1 MTVEEL
7 EQGKKVLEEIEGLK
21 SIVNCLAYSI
31 AKHESRERTKNL
43 SGYKRILRFMNT
55 AKKESSPPEACIFM
69 FDGLGHGHIDIPIDH
84 EIVNTL
90 LQLLKERLA
99 AKEKEFAEIAKQ

>member
-7 EQGKKVLEEIEGLK
+7 EQGKKVLKEIDDLR
-21 SIVNCLAYSI
+21 SIVHRLAHSI
-31 AKHESRERTKNL
+31 AKYESRERTKEL
-43 SGYKRILRFMNT
+43 SGYKRILRFLNT

-69 FDGLGHGHIDIPIDH
+69 FDGMGHGYIDIPVDP

-90 LQLLKERLA
+90 LQLFTERLK